1 VHAGAMMATSTP
13 NPPKGRHMSIF
24 ILMAGA
30 LIIGGWLMQKD

>member
-1 VHAGAMMATSTP
+1 MQVYDGYINP
-13 NPPKGRHMSIF
+13 NHPKGRHMSIF